1 MAYQIAIDDEI
12 IVDNFAGGGGASTG
26 IELAIGRPVDI
37 AINHDKAAIAMHR
50 MNHRFTEHYCESVW
64 DADPVA
70 LCRGRKVALMWL
82 SPDCKHFSKA
92 KGGKPVEKHIR
103 GLAWIAL
110 RWAALVKPR
119 VIILENVEEFQTWG
133 RIDKTTGRPDPKYK
147 GETFQSFVWQLRMHG
162 YEVQW
167 KELTACDYGA
177 PTKRKR
183 FVLIARCDGKP
194 IVFPKPTHGNGKGL
208 KPYRTAADIIDWS
221 LSCPS
226 IFERK
231 KPLVTATRRR
241 IARGLDKFV
250 IKNSKPF
257 IIQTQFNNQPQSAD
271 KPLSTVESVNKHSIV
286 MPHLTKFNDQSKGQ
300 GVDTPLDTVMAG
312 ATRFGEVETRLAPFI
327 QHENFDNI
335 PQSVEKPL
343 STITSATHQYL
354 TDAKLAPY
362 MMNISQTGGYGTD
375 RQRSV
380 EEPVRTICA
389 KAEECIAEAK
399 IMPFV
404 EQAFGGVYDGS
415 GSDIENPLPTIT
427 ATDHNRLVG
436 ATLIQYHSETSDNEV
451 RACEMEEPLPTVD
464 TSNRYGVA
472 SAYIHKYYAG
482 NYEGAGSDIAKPL
495 DTITVEER
503 HAVTMPYMTE
513 FYGNEKDGTPC
524 TQPLR
529 TIMAKNKAAVVEVKV
544 AKIVRGQNLGH
555 WAEVRE
561 LLNEHAGYELA
572 DDEILLFKIDCAWW
586 FIYDIGMRMLTPR
599 ELYRAQGFPED
610 YIIEFN
616 VNGKPYSKKEQIAR
630 CGNAV
635 CPPMAE
641 AVVRANFPEYAVK
654 KPIKTMAELEKAIV
668 A

>member
-26 IELAIGRPVDI
+26 IELALGRPVDI
-37 AINHDKAAIAMHR
+37 AINHSEAAINMHKI
-50 MNHRFTEHYCESVW
+50 NHRFTEHYHDDVW
-64 DADPVA
+64 NVNPVE

-92 KGGKPVEKHIR
+92 KGGKPVDKNIR

-119 VIILENVEEFQTWG
+119 VIILENVEEFKTWG
-133 RIDKTTGRPDPKYK
+133 RIDKKTGKPDPKYK
-147 GETFQSFVWQLRMHG
+147 GETFNSFVWQLRMHG
-162 YEVQW
+162 YKVEWQER
-167 KELTACDYGA
+167 KACDDGA
-177 PTKRKR
+177 PTSRKR

-194 IVFPKPTHGNGKGL
+194 IVFPKPTHGNAPGL
-208 KPYRTAADIIDWS
+208 KPYRTAAEIIDWS
-221 LSCPS
+221 IACPS

-231 KPLVTATRRR
+231 KPLVAATQRR

-250 IKNSKPF
+250 ISNNKPF
-257 IIQTQFNNQPQSAD
+257 IVPIGYGEKEGQLPRVHDIDKPVSTIVSSCKQNLVMPTVAPFIAQTQFSNEPQRAD
-271 KPLSTVESVNKHSIV
+271 KPLSTIESVNKHSIV
-286 MPHLTKFNDQSKGQ
+286 TTKI
-300 GVDTPLDTVMAG
+300 
-312 ATRFGEVETRLAPFI
+312 APFI

-354 TDAKLAPY
+354 TDAKLAP
-362 MMNISQTGGYGTD
+362 
-375 RQRSV
+375 
-380 EEPVRTICA
+380 
-389 KAEECIAEAK
+389 
-399 IMPFV
+399 FV
-404 EQAFGGVYDGS
+404 EQAFGGAYDGH
-415 GSDIENPLPTIT
+415 GADVKKPLPTVT
-427 ATDHNRLVG
+427 ATDHNRLI
-436 ATLIQYHSETSDNEV
+436 APTLIQYHSETTDKEV
-451 RACEMEEPLPTVD
+451 RACAADELLPTVD
-464 TSNRYGVA
+464 TSNRYGIS

-482 NYEGAGSDIAKPL
+482 NYEGAGSDITAPL
-495 DTITVEER
+495 DTVTTEER
-503 HAVTMPYMTE
+503 HALTMPYMTE
-513 FYGNEKDGTPC
+513 YYGTEKDGTPC

-544 AKIVRGQNLGH
+544 AKIKGSQNLGH
-555 WAEVRE
+555 WAEVRKM
-561 LLNEHAGYELA
+561 LNEYTDRQLA
-572 DDEILLFKIDCAWW
+572 DDEILLFLIADAWW

-610 YIIEFN
+610 YIIEFD
-616 VNGKPYSKKEQIAR
+616 VNGKQYSKKEQIAR

-641 AVVRANFPEYAVK
+641 ALVRANFPEYAVK
-654 KPIKTMAELEKAIV
+654 KPIKTMKELEEAMV

>member
-12 IVDNFAGGGGASTG
+12 IIDNFAGGGGASTG
-26 IELAIGRPVDI
+26 IEQALGRPVDI

-64 DADPVA
+64 DVNPVE

-147 GETFQSFVWQLRMHG
+147 GETFRSFVFQLRMHG
-162 YEVQW
+162 YDVQW

-194 IVFPKPTHGNGKGL
+194 IVFPKPTHGNAPRL
-208 KPYRTAADIIDWS
+208 KSYRTAAEIIDWS
-221 LSCPS
+221 IACPS

-231 KPLVTATRRR
+231 KPLVAATRRR

-257 IIQTQFNNQPQSAD
+257 IVPIGYEEKEGQLPRVHDIDKPVSTIVSSCKQNLIMPTIAPFIAQTQFSNEPQRAD
-271 KPLSTVESVNKHSIV
+271 KPLSTIESVNKHSIV
-286 MPHLTKFNDQSKGQ
+286 
-300 GVDTPLDTVMAG
+300 TPKI
-312 ATRFGEVETRLAPFI
+312 APFI

-354 TDAKLAPY
+354 TDAKLAPFVD
-362 MMNISQTGGYGTD
+362 QT
-375 RQRSV
+375 
-380 EEPVRTICA
+380 
-389 KAEECIAEAK
+389 
-399 IMPFV
+399 
-404 EQAFGGVYDGS
+404 FGGAYDGH
-415 GSDIENPLPTIT
+415 GADVKKPLPTVT
-427 ATDHNRLVG
+427 ATDHNRLI
-436 ATLIQYHSETSDNEV
+436 APTLIQYHSETTDNEV
-451 RACEMEEPLPTVD
+451 RACELKEPLPTVD
-464 TSNRYGVA
+464 TSNRYGIS

-482 NYEGAGSDIAKPL
+482 NYEGAGSDITAPL
-495 DTITVEER
+495 DTVTTEER
-503 HAVTMPYMTE
+503 HALTMPYMTE
-513 FYGNEKDGTPC
+513 YYGTEKDGTPC

-529 TIMAKNKAAVVEVKV
+529 TIMANNKAAIVEVKV
-544 AKIVRGQNLGH
+544 AKIRGNQNLGH
-555 WAEVRE
+555 WTEVRV
-561 LLNEHAGYELA
+561 LLNEYANHELA
-572 DDEILLFKIDCAWW
+572 NDEILLFLICGAWW

-610 YIIEFN
+610 YIIEFD

-654 KPIKTMAELEKAIV
+654 KPITTMKELEKAMV

>member
-1 MAYQIAIDDEI
+1 MAYQIAFDDEI

-26 IELAIGRPVDI
+26 IEQATGRPVDI

-50 MNHRFTEHYCESVW
+50 INHRFTEHYCESVW
-64 DADPVA
+64 DVDPIA

-133 RIDKTTGRPDPKYK
+133 RIDKATGRPDPKYR
-147 GETFQSFVWQLRMHG
+147 GETFRSFVFQLRMHG
-162 YEVQW
+162 YDVQW

-194 IVFPKPTHGNGKGL
+194 IVFPKPTHGNAPGL

-221 LSCPS
+221 LTCPS

-231 KPLVTATRRR
+231 KPLVNATRRR

-250 IKNSKPF
+250 IKNNKPF
-257 IIQTQFNNQPQSAD
+257 IIPIGYGEKAGQLPRVHDINAPVSTIVSSCKQNLVMPTVAPFIAQTQFSNEPQRAD
-271 KPLSTVESVNKHSIV
+271 KPLSTIESVNKHSIV
-286 MPHLTKFNDQSKGQ
+286 
-300 GVDTPLDTVMAG
+300 TPK
-312 ATRFGEVETRLAPFI
+312 LAPFI

-335 PQSVEKPL
+335 PQSVEKPV

-354 TDAKLAPY
+354 A
-362 MMNISQTGGYGTD
+362 G
-375 RQRSV
+375 
-380 EEPVRTICA
+380 
-389 KAEECIAEAK
+389 AK
-399 IMPFV
+399 IAPFV
-404 EQAFGGVYDGS
+404 EQAFGGAYDGS
-415 GSDIENPLPTIT
+415 GSDIEKPLPTVT
-427 ATDHNRLVG
+427 ATDHNRL
-436 ATLIQYHSETSDNEV
+436 
-451 RACEMEEPLPTVD
+451 
-464 TSNRYGVA
+464 A

-544 AKIVRGQNLGH
+544 AKIVQGQNLGH

-561 LLNEHAGYELA
+561 LLNEHADYKLQ
-572 DDEILLFKIDCAWW
+572 DDEILLFRISDAWW

-610 YIIEFN
+610 YIIEFD

-654 KPIKTMAELEKAIV
+654 KPIKTMAELEKAMV

>member
-1 MAYQIAIDDEI
+1 MAYQINLFDEI

-26 IELAIGRPVDI
+26 IEQALGRPVDI
-37 AINHDKAAIAMHR
+37 AINHDQAAIAMHR

-64 DADPVA
+64 NVDPIE

-110 RWAALVKPR
+110 RWAATVKPR
-119 VIILENVEEFQTWG
+119 VIILENVEEFKTWG
-133 RIDKTTGRPDPKYK
+133 RIDKTTGKPDPKYK
-147 GETFQSFVWQLRMHG
+147 GETFNSFVCQLRIHG
-162 YEVQW
+162 YQVEW
-167 KELTACDYGA
+167 KELKACDYGA
-177 PTKRKR
+177 PTSRKR

-194 IVFPKPTHGNGKGL
+194 IVFPKPTHGNAHGL
-208 KPYRTAADIIDWS
+208 KPYHTAAEIIDWTIA
-221 LSCPS
+221 CPS

-231 KPLVTATRRR
+231 KPLVAATCRR

-250 IKNSKPF
+250 IKNSNPF
-257 IIQTQFNNQPQSAD
+257 IIQTQFNNKPQRVD
-271 KPLSTVESVNKHSIV
+271 KPLSTIESVNKHSV
-286 MPHLTKFNDQSKGQ
+286 
-300 GVDTPLDTVMAG
+300 
-312 ATRFGEVETRLAPFI
+312 VEPKIAPFI

-354 TDAKLAPY
+354 TDAKLAP
-362 MMNISQTGGYGTD
+362 
-375 RQRSV
+375 
-380 EEPVRTICA
+380 
-389 KAEECIAEAK
+389 
-399 IMPFV
+399 FV
-404 EQAFGGVYDGS
+404 EQAFGGAYDGH
-415 GSDIENPLPTIT
+415 GADVKNPLPTVT
-427 ATDHNRLVG
+427 ATDHNRLI
-436 ATLIQYHSETSDNEV
+436 APTLIQYHSETTDNEV
-451 RACEMEEPLPTVD
+451 RACELKEPLPTVD
-464 TSNRYGVA
+464 TSNRYGIS

-482 NYEGAGSDIAKPL
+482 NYEGAGSDITAPL

-503 HAVTMPYMTE
+503 HALTMPHMTE

-529 TIMAKNKAAVVEVKV
+529 TIMANNKAAVVEVKV
-544 AKIVRGQNLGH
+544 AKIKGSQNLGH

-561 LLNEHAGYELA
+561 LLNEYTDHELA
-572 DDEILLFKIDCAWW
+572 DDEILLFNLGGAWW

-610 YIIEFN
+610 YIIEFDI
-616 VNGKPYSKKEQIAR
+616 NGKPYSKKEQIAR

-641 AVVRANFPEYAVK
+641 AVVRANFPEYAVQ
-654 KPIKTMAELEKAIV
+654 KPIKTMKDLEKAMV

>member
-1 MAYQIAIDDEI
+1 MAYQIAFDDEI

-26 IELAIGRPVDI
+26 IELALGRPVDI
-37 AINHDKAAIAMHR
+37 AINHDKNAIAMHTA
-50 MNHRFTEHYCESVW
+50 NHPFTEHYCESVW
-64 DADPVA
+64 DVDPEEI
-70 LCRGRKVALMWL
+70 CRGRKVALMWL

-133 RIDKTTGRPDPKYK
+133 RINKTTGRPDPKHK
-147 GETFQSFVWQLRMHG
+147 GETFNSFVWQLRMHG
-162 YEVQW
+162 YQVEW
-167 KELTACDYGA
+167 KELKACDYGA
-177 PTKRKR
+177 PTSRKR

-194 IVFPKPTHGNGKGL
+194 IVFPKPTHGNAPGL
-208 KPYRTAADIIDWS
+208 KPYRTAAEIIDWS
-221 LSCPS
+221 IACPS

-231 KPLVTATRRR
+231 KPLVAATRRR

-250 IKNSKPF
+250 INNSKPF

-271 KPLSTVESVNKHSIV
+271 KPLSTVESINKHSIV

-300 GVDTPLDTVMAG
+300 GVDVPLDTVMAG
-312 ATRFGEVETRLAPFI
+312 ATRFGKVDTKLAPFI

-335 PQSVEKPL
+335 PQSIEKPL

-354 TDAKLAPY
+354 TDAKLAP
-362 MMNISQTGGYGTD
+362 
-375 RQRSV
+375 
-380 EEPVRTICA
+380 
-389 KAEECIAEAK
+389 
-399 IMPFV
+399 FV
-404 EQAFGGVYDGS
+404 EQAFGGVYDGH
-415 GSDIENPLPTIT
+415 GADVKKQLPTVT
-427 ATDHNRLVG
+427 ATDHNRLI
-436 ATLIQYHSETSDNEV
+436 APTLIQYHGETTDNGV
-451 RACEMEEPLPTVD
+451 RAREMQEPLPTVD
-464 TSNRYGVA
+464 ASNRYGLV
-472 SAYIHKYYAG
+472 
-482 NYEGAGSDIAKPL
+482 
-495 DTITVEER
+495 
-503 HAVTMPYMTE
+503 MPYMTE
-513 FYGNEKDGTPC
+513 FYGNKKDGTPC

-544 AKIVRGQNLGH
+544 AKIRGRQNLGH
-555 WAEVRE
+555 WTEVRE
-561 LLNEHAGYELA
+561 LLNEYTDHELA
-572 DDEILLFKIDCAWW
+572 DDEILLFIIAGAAW

-610 YIIEFN
+610 YIIEFD
-616 VNGKPYSKKEQIAR
+616 VNSKPYSKKEQIAR

-641 AVVRANFPEYAVK
+641 AVVRANLPEYAVK
-654 KPIKTMAELEKAIV
+654 KTITTMKELEKAMV

>member
-1 MAYQIAIDDEI
+1 MGHQLSIFDEI

-26 IELAIGRPVDI
+26 IELALGRPVDI
-37 AINHDKAAIAMHR
+37 AINHDPAAIAMHKV
-50 MNHRFTEHYCESVW
+50 NHPFTEHYCESVW
-64 DADPVA
+64 DVDPVKV
-70 LCRGRKVALMWL
+70 CRGRKVALMWL

-119 VIILENVEEFQTWG
+119 VIILENVEEFKTWG
-133 RIDKTTGRPDPKYK
+133 RLDKTTGRPDPNHK
-147 GETFQSFVWQLRMHG
+147 GETFKSFVFQLKMQG
-162 YEVQW
+162 YAVQW
-167 KELTACDYGA
+167 KELKACDYGA
-177 PTKRKR
+177 PTSRKR
-183 FVLIARCDGKP
+183 FVLIARCDGRS
-194 IVFPKPTHGNGKGL
+194 IEFPKPTHGNAPGL

-221 LSCPS
+221 LLCPS

-231 KPLVTATRRR
+231 KPLVPATRRR

-250 IKNSKPF
+250 IKNSEPF
-257 IIQTQFNNQPQSAD
+257 IIQTQFSNQPQSVD
-271 KPLSTVESVNKHSIV
+271 RPLSTVESVNKHSVII
-286 MPHLTKFNDQSKGQ
+286 PTLTKFNDKSKGQ
-300 GVDTPLDTVMAG
+300 SVDVPLDTVMAG
-312 ATRFGEVETRLAPFI
+312 ATRFGKVDTKFAPFI

-354 TDAKLAPY
+354 A
-362 MMNISQTGGYGTD
+362 G
-375 RQRSV
+375 
-380 EEPVRTICA
+380 
-389 KAEECIAEAK
+389 AK
-399 IMPFV
+399 IAPFV
-404 EQAFGGVYDGS
+404 EQAFGGGYNGN
-415 GSDIENPLPTIT
+415 GSDIEKPLPTVT
-427 ATDHNRLVG
+427 VTDHNRVISP
-436 ATLIQYHSETSDNEV
+436 TLIQYHSETSDTEV
-451 RACEMEEPLPTVD
+451 RACGFKDPLPTVD
-464 TSNRYGVA
+464 TQNRYGIA
-472 SAYIHKYYAG
+472 AAYIHKYYAG
-482 NYEGAGSDIAKPL
+482 NYKGAGSAVDAPL

-503 HAVTMPYMTE
+503 HAITMPYMTE

-529 TIMAKNKAAVVEVKV
+529 TVMAKNKAAVVQVKV
-544 AKIVRGQNLGH
+544 AKIESGQNLGY
-555 WAEVRE
+555 WTAVRT
-561 LLNEHAGYELA
+561 LLNEYAGYALK
-572 DDEILLFKIDCAWW
+572 DDEILLFNISGSWW

-610 YIIEFN
+610 YKIEFD

-641 AVVRANFPEYAVK
+641 AVVKANLPEYASA
-654 KPIKTMAELEKAIV
+654 KPITTMRELGKAMV

>member
-12 IVDNFAGGGGASTG
+12 IVDNFAGCGGASTG
-26 IELAIGRPVDI
+26 IELALGRPVDI
-37 AINHDKAAIAMHR
+37 AINHDYAAIAMHR
-50 MNHRFTEHYCESVW
+50 INHRFTEHYHDDVW
-64 DADPVA
+64 NVNPVA

-110 RWAALVKPR
+110 RWAATVKPR

-147 GETFQSFVWQLRMHG
+147 GETFKSFVWQLRMHG
-162 YEVQW
+162 YQVEW
-167 KELTACDYGA
+167 KELKACDYGA
-177 PTKRKR
+177 PTSRKR

-194 IVFPKPTHGNGKGL
+194 IVFPAPTHGNAPGL
-208 KPYRTAADIIDWS
+208 KPYRTAAEIIDWS
-221 LSCPS
+221 IACPS
-226 IFERK
+226 IFDRK
-231 KPLVTATRRR
+231 KPLVAATRRR

-250 IKNSKPF
+250 IKNSNPF
-257 IIQTQFNNQPQSAD
+257 IIQTQFNNEPQRVD
-271 KPLSTVESVNKHSIV
+271 KPLSTIESVNKHAIV
-286 MPHLTKFNDQSKGQ
+286 EPKI
-300 GVDTPLDTVMAG
+300 
-312 ATRFGEVETRLAPFI
+312 APFI

-354 TDAKLAPY
+354 TDAKLAP
-362 MMNISQTGGYGTD
+362 
-375 RQRSV
+375 
-380 EEPVRTICA
+380 
-389 KAEECIAEAK
+389 
-399 IMPFV
+399 FV
-404 EQAFGGVYDGS
+404 EQAFGGAYDGN
-415 GSDIENPLPTIT
+415 GADIKKPLPTVT
-427 ATDHNRLVG
+427 ATDHNRLI
-436 ATLIQYHSETSDNEV
+436 APTLIQYHSETSDNEV
-451 RACEMEEPLPTVD
+451 RACELKEPLPTVD
-464 TSNRYGVA
+464 TSNRYGIS

-482 NYEGAGSDIAKPL
+482 NYEGAGSDITAPL

-503 HAVTMPYMTE
+503 HALTMPYMTE

-544 AKIVRGQNLGH
+544 AKIRGSQNLGH

-561 LLNEHAGYELA
+561 LLNEHTDHKLA
-572 DDEILLFKIDCAWW
+572 DDEILLFLICGAWW

-610 YIIEFN
+610 FIIEFD
-616 VNGKPYSKKEQIAR
+616 VDGKPYSKKEQIAR

-654 KPIKTMAELEKAIV
+654 KPITTMKELEEAMV